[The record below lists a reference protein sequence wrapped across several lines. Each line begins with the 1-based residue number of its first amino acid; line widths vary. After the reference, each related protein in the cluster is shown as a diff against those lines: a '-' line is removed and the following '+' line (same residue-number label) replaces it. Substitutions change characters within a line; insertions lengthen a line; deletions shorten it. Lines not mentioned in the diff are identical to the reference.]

1 MRVNSISKK
10 EARRIL
16 IVNQKLSGNGIFRS
30 GKKLLNIIESVGYVQ
45 IDTISVVERAHHHT
59 LWSRMPEYKQH
70 LLDHLLE
77 TDKSIFEY
85 WSHAAAYLPMKDFKY
100 SLIRKQNYSRR
111 NKNWEKGNKKIL
123 KYVYDRIVS
132 EGPLQSK
139 DFEDKSKRTSGWWDW
154 KPSKDALDFLFHKGD
169 LMIKSRKGFQKV
181 YDLTER
187 VLPSETDTRVPTEDE
202 YYEHLI
208 LNSIRSNGFASVK
221 EITYNRRYD
230 RIQFLKTLKRLLE
243 NNIIIKIN
251 INGLTE
257 EYYTTGDIMT
267 MPVKSSD
274 TKSVHI
280 LSPFDNLI
288 IQRKRLKDLF
298 DFDYT
303 IECYVPEAKRKFGYF
318 CMPVLNGDKFIARI
332 DAKADRA
339 NNIFV
344 IKNIFP
350 EGKFRNF
357 NLILNK
363 LKLFAEFCGC
373 GNISDFSFPSK

>member
-1 MRVNSISKK
+1 MRVNIISKK
-10 EARRIL
+10 EARRLLIL
-16 IVNQKLSGNGIFRS
+16 SQNLSGNGIRKS
-30 GKKLLNIIESVGYVQ
+30 GNKLLNIIESLGYVQ

-59 LWSRMPEYKQH
+59 LWSRMPGYNKN
-70 LLDHLLE
+70 LLDSLLE

-85 WSHAAAYLPMKDFKY
+85 WAHAAAYLPMKDFKY

-111 NKNWEKGNKKIL
+111 NRDWEKGNKKIL
-123 KYVYDRIVS
+123 KYVYDRIAS

-139 DFEDKSKRTSGWWDW
+139 DFEDKSKRSSGWWDW

-169 LMIKSRKGFQKV
+169 LMIKSRRGFQKV

-187 VLPSETDTRVPTEDE
+187 VLPADTDTRFPSVEE

-208 LNSIRSNGFASVK
+208 LSSIRSNGFASAK

-230 RIQFLKTLKRLLE
+230 RVRFLKTLNRLLE
-243 NNIIIKIN
+243 DNIIVRISIE
-251 INGLTE
+251 GLPDF
-257 EYYTTGDIMT
+257 YY
-267 MPVKSSD
+267 SSRNNMKLSEKLFD
-274 TKSVHI
+274 TKSIHI

-288 IQRKRLKDLF
+288 IQRKRLNDLF
-298 DFDYT
+298 NFDYT

-318 CMPVLNGDKFIARI
+318 CMPVLFGDKFIARI
-332 DAKADRA
+332 DAKADRL
-339 NNIFV
+339 NNIFI

-357 NLILNK
+357 NLIFNK
-363 LKLFAEFCGC
+363 LKSFAEFCGC
-373 GNISDFSFPSK
+373 RNISDLRLSAK